1 MEDATAGPKA
11 VDCTEEVLSFFKN
24 VGVDGNIAYD
34 LEFCSVGE
42 WRVGCTDQ
50 LGKGVEIHDVK
61 RLCVEGKGDA
71 GSRRTKYFKGG
82 IVFGTDKV
90 DGIV

>member
-1 MEDATAGPKA
+1 M
-11 VDCTEEVLSFFKN
+11 SFFKN

-34 LEFCSVGE
+34 LEFSSVVE
-42 WRVGCTDQ
+42 WGVGCTNQ
-50 LGKGVEIHDVK
+50 SGKGVEICDVK

-71 GSRRTKYFKGG
+71 GSRRTKYVEAG
-82 IVFGTDKV
+82 VVLDTDKV